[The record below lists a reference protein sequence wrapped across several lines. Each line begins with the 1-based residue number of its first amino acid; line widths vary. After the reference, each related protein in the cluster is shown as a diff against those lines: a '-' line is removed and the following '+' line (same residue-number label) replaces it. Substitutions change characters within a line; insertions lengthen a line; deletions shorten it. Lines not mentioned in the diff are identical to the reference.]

1 MSEIK
6 KTPLNA
12 AHRELG
18 AKMVDFGGWDMP
30 VQYSGI
36 KDEHHAVRNKAGLFD
51 VSHMG
56 EFRIKGKDALSFI
69 QRLITSDVSDATIGQ
84 ARYGVLCY
92 PHGGIVDDL
101 LVYHVGE
108 EEYLLIVNAGNIE
121 KDWAWINE
129 QKTDE
134 DLTIANECDEF
145 GQIAIQ
151 GPLALSI
158 LQKLT
163 ETELEPIP
171 YYSFENGMV
180 SGISCILS
188 RTGYTGEDGFEVYCA
203 AKDAEFLWKEM
214 LKTGGEDI
222 LPCGLG
228 ARDTLRFE
236 AKMPLYGHEMT
247 DEINPLE
254 TGLGRF
260 IALDKGEFIGREPIA
275 KMKEEG
281 RPRKVVGFEM
291 IGRGVP
297 RAHYVIEKDGEEVGS
312 VTTGTYS
319 PTFNMSLGLAI
330 VATKKISVDDEID
343 VIIRN
348 KKVKAKVVKTPFY
361 RRSK

>member
-1 MSEIK
+1 MEMK

-12 AHRELG
+12 VHRSLG

-36 KDEHHAVRNKAGLFD
+36 KEEHLAVRNKAGLFD

-56 EFRIKGKDALSFI
+56 EIRVKGKDALAFI
-69 QRLITSDVSDATIGQ
+69 QRLITSDVSDAKIGQ

-101 LVYHVGE
+101 LVYHVGTD
-108 EEYLLIVNAGNIE
+108 EYLLIVNAGNID
-121 KDWAWINE
+121 KDWSWINE
-129 QKTDE
+129 QKKDE
-134 DLTIANECDEF
+134 DVVLTNESDAY

-158 LQKLT
+158 LQTLTKTKL
-163 ETELEPIP
+163 EDIA
-171 YYSFENGMV
+171 YYSFEMGQV
-180 SGISCILS
+180 SGKDCILS

-203 AKDAEFLWKEM
+203 AGDTEFLWNEM
-214 LKTGGEDI
+214 MKAGNDDL

-247 DEINPLE
+247 EDINPLE

-260 IALDKGEFIGREPIA
+260 IALDKGDFIGREPIA

-281 RPRKVVGFEM
+281 RPRKIVGFEM
-291 IGRGVP
+291 IDRGVP
-297 RAHYVIEKDGEEVGS
+297 RAGYVIEKDGEEVGS

-319 PTFNMSLGLAI
+319 PTFEKSMGLAI
-330 VATKKISVDDEID
+330 VATDKVAVDDEID
-343 VIIRN
+343 VIIRG
-348 KKVKAKVVKTPFY
+348 KKTKAKVVKTPFY
-361 RRSK
+361 KRSK